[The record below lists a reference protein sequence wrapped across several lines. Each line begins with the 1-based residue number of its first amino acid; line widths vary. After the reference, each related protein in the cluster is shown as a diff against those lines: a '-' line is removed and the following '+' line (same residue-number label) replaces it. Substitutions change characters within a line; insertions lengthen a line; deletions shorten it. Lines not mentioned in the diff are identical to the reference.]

1 MFNPITDEE
10 IKAKMEENVFVRSS
24 KSYYASQG
32 DPCVDLCSNFNIAR
46 YTDIEEL
53 KKAFMMYDA
62 HRQTFVYKSLV
73 FVNSTLGGGWEAW
86 TLKKFGAELIAF
98 ESISMQLVI
107 ERGEQDGEPFEAYI
121 KKLLKATKEQCLK
134 LSY

>member
-1 MFNPITDEE
+1 MFEPITDEE
-10 IKAKMEENVFVRSS
+10 IKAIMEQNDFVKSS
-24 KSYYASQG
+24 GSYYARQG
-32 DPCVDLCSNFNIAR
+32 DPCVDINNDFNVAR

-86 TLKKFGAELIAF
+86 TLRKFGKELVPF
-98 ESISMQLVI
+98 ESISMQLIIEGGSGDGETFEQYI
-107 ERGEQDGEPFEAYI
+107 ER
-121 KKLLKATKEQCLK
+121 LLKATKKQCITW
-134 LSY
+134 SY